1 MGELLPP
8 HKQIIIMKKIM
19 LAITMM
25 ASALT
30 TFAQNSAIHKVEF
43 MVEKERYEEALQIIE
58 TALANPKTTKFA
70 GFYYNKGEVNRK
82 YFERVLDMASQGYP
96 FDTLAFCTYLD
107 EAVTNFTKSHLADM
121 QPDKKGRVEPQYKEK
136 NYQTLKTMVNYYN
149 YAGVFANQMGDYQK
163 SIEWF
168 RKYYEF
174 PKNPV
179 FSASETDSLYAINP
193 VNYGQTAVNIVMLN
207 FQLKN
212 WDGILETVDAALKDT
227 FSTRDLYLMKM
238 QAHLEKNDSAA
249 YINDLKEAIARTEH
263 VGFAQNLLYVY
274 MQRNQPEEAM
284 ALANEL
290 VASNP
295 SSHTGYYLKGCIE
308 LNMLKNYVAA
318 RESFGKAIELNPS
331 FVDAN
336 VNMAYTYMNEV
347 VARRNN
353 GDWKLDRNNK
363 KEFDREFEEIKKY
376 YEQALPFMERAHEL
390 VPDQPKVWA
399 AALQQ
404 IYTNLQ
410 NKQKADEMDAILST
424 AY

>member
-1 MGELLPP
+1 
-8 HKQIIIMKKIM
+8 MKKIL
-19 LAITMM
+19 LAITMVV
-25 ASALT
+25 SALT
-30 TFAQNSAIHKVEF
+30 SVAQNSAIHKVEF

-82 YFERVLDMASQGYP
+82 YFERVLDQASQGYP

-121 QPDKKGRVEPQYKEK
+121 TPDKKGRVEPQYKEK
-136 NYQTLKTMVNYYN
+136 NYLTLKAMVNYYN
-149 YAGVFANQMGDYQK
+149 YAGVFANQLGDYK
-163 SIEWF
+163 NSIKWF

-174 PKNPV
+174 PTLPV
-179 FSASETDSLYAINP
+179 FTKAETDSLYAINP
-193 VNYGQTAVNIVMLN
+193 QNYSQTAVNIVMLN
-207 FQLKN
+207 FQLKD
-212 WDGILETVDAALKDT
+212 WDGVLETVDAALKDT

-238 QAHLEKNDSAA
+238 QAHLEKQDSAA

-308 LNMLKNYVAA
+308 LNMLKNYVGA

-336 VNMAYTYMNEV
+336 VNMAYTFMNEV

-363 KEFDREFEEIKKY
+363 KEFDKEFEEIKKY
-376 YEQALPFMERAHEL
+376 YEQALPYMERAHEL
-390 VPDQPKVWA
+390 VPEQPKVWA

-410 NKQKADEMDAILST
+410 NKEKADEMDAILST

>member
-1 MGELLPP
+1 
-8 HKQIIIMKKIM
+8 MKKLMI
-19 LAITMM
+19 AITMM
-25 ASALT
+25 VTALT
-30 TFAQNSAIHKVEF
+30 SVAQNNAIYKVEF
-43 MVEKERYEEALQIIE
+43 MVEKERYEEALDIIE
-58 TALANPKTTKFA
+58 KALANPKTTKFA
-70 GFYYNKGEVNRK
+70 GFYYNKGEINRK
-82 YFERVLDMASQGYP
+82 CFERVLDMASQGYP
-96 FDTLAFCTYLD
+96 FDTAAFCNYLD
-107 EAVTNFTKSHLADM
+107 AAVENFTKSHLADM
-121 QPDKKGRVEPQYKEK
+121 QPDKKGRVEPQYQQK
-136 NYQTLKTMVNYYN
+136 NYQTLKTMKDYYN
-149 YAGVFANQMGDYQK
+149 YAGVFANQQKDYK
-163 SIEWF
+163 NSIKWF
-168 RKYYEF
+168 QKYYDF

-179 FSASETDSLYAINP
+179 FSASETDSLYQLSPA
-193 VNYGQTAVNIVMLN
+193 NYAQTAVNIVMLN
-207 FQLKN
+207 FQLKD
-212 WDGILETVDAALKDT
+212 WDGVLGTVDAALKDT

-249 YINDLKEAIARTEH
+249 YINDLKDAIARTEH

-274 MQRNQPEEAM
+274 MQREQPEEAM

-290 VASNP
+290 VAANP
-295 SSHTGYYLKGCIE
+295 ASHTGYYLKGCIE

-318 RESFGKAIELNPS
+318 RESFAKAIELNPT

-353 GDWKLDRNNK
+353 GDWKLDRNNV
-363 KEFDREFEEIKKY
+363 KEFNREYDEIKTY
-376 YEQALPFMERAHEL
+376 YEKALPFMERAHEL

>member
-1 MGELLPP
+1 
-8 HKQIIIMKKIM
+8 MKKILLTIAM
-19 LAITMM
+19 VVT
-25 ASALT
+25 ALT
-30 TFAQNSAIHKVEF
+30 GFAQNSAIHKVEF

-96 FDTLAFCTYLD
+96 FDTTAFCNYLD
-107 EAVTNFTKSHLADM
+107 EAVVNFTKSHLADM
-121 QPDKKGRVEPQYKEK
+121 QPDKKGRIEPQYKQK

-149 YAGVFANQMGDYQK
+149 YAGVFANQQGDYK
-163 SIEWF
+163 NSIKWF
-168 RKYYEF
+168 RKYFEF

-179 FSASETDSLYAINP
+179 FSASETDSLYKLAP
-193 VNYGQTAVNIVMLN
+193 ENYAQTAVNIVMLN
-207 FQLKN
+207 FQMKD
-212 WDGILETVDAALKDT
+212 WDGVLETVDAALEDT

-249 YINDLKEAIARTEH
+249 YINDLKDAIARTEH

-284 ALANEL
+284 NLANEL
-290 VASNP
+290 VTSNP

-318 RESFGKAIELNPS
+318 RESFAKAIELNPS

-336 VNMAYTYMNEV
+336 VNMAYTFMNEV

-363 KEFDREFEEIKKY
+363 KEFDREFEEVKKY
-376 YEQALPFMERAHEL
+376 YEQALPYMERAHEL
-390 VPDQPKVWA
+390 VPNQPKVWA

>member
-1 MGELLPP
+1 ML
-8 HKQIIIMKKIM
+8 

-30 TFAQNSAIHKVEF
+30 GFAQNSAIHKVEF
-43 MVEKERYEEALQIIE
+43 MVEKERYDEALEIIE

-96 FDTLAFCTYLD
+96 FDTAAFCNYLD
-107 EAVTNFTKSHLADM
+107 AAVENFTKSHLADI
-121 QPDKKGRVEPQYKEK
+121 QPDKKGRIEPQYQQK

-149 YAGVFANQMGDYQK
+149 YAGVFANQQKDYK
-163 SIEWF
+163 NSIKWF
-168 RKYYEF
+168 KKYYEF

-179 FSASETDSLYAINP
+179 FSASETDSLYNLSP
-193 VNYGQTAVNIVMLN
+193 ENYAQTAVNIVMLN
-207 FQLKN
+207 FQLKD
-212 WDGILETVDAALKDT
+212 WDGVLETVDVALEDT

-249 YINDLKEAIARTEH
+249 YIVDLKDAIARTEH

-295 SSHTGYYLKGCIE
+295 SSYTGFYLKGCVE
-308 LNMLKNYVAA
+308 LNMLKNYSAA
-318 RESFGKAIELNPS
+318 QESFRKALELNPS

-363 KEFDREFEEIKKY
+363 KEFDREYEEIKAY
-376 YEQALPFMERAHEL
+376 YEKALPYMERAHEL

-410 NKQKADEMDAILST
+410 NKQKADEMDAILSN

>member
-1 MGELLPP
+1 
-8 HKQIIIMKKIM
+8 MKKIL
-19 LAITMM
+19 LAITMVV
-25 ASALT
+25 SALT
-30 TFAQNSAIHKVEF
+30 SVAQNSAIHKVEF

-82 YFERVLDMASQGYP
+82 YFERVLDLASQGYP
-96 FDTLAFCTYLD
+96 FYTVAFCNYLD

-121 QPDKKGRVEPQYKEK
+121 TPDKKGRVEPQYKEK
-136 NYQTLKTMVNYYN
+136 NYLTLKAMVNYYN
-149 YAGVFANQMGDYQK
+149 YAGVFANQLGDYK
-163 SIEWF
+163 NSIKWF

-174 PKNPV
+174 PQNPV
-179 FSASETDSLYAINP
+179 FTPAETDSLYNLAP
-193 VNYGQTAVNIVMLN
+193 ENYSQTAVNIVMLN
-207 FQLKN
+207 FQLKD
-212 WDGILETVDAALKDT
+212 WDGVLETVDAALKDT

-263 VGFAQNLLYVY
+263 PGFAQNLLFVY
-274 MQRNQPEEAM
+274 MQRNQPNEAL

-290 VASNP
+290 VANNP
-295 SSHTGYYLKGCIE
+295 ASHTGFYLKGCIE
-308 LNMLKNYVAA
+308 LNMLKNYVQA
-318 RESFGKAIELNPS
+318 RESFKRAIELNPS

-336 VNMAYTYMNEV
+336 VNMAYTFMNEV

-363 KEFDREFEEIKKY
+363 AEFDKEFEEIKKY
-376 YEQALPFMERAHEL
+376 YEQALPYMERAHEL
-390 VPDQPKVWA
+390 VPEQPKVWA

-410 NKQKADEMDAILST
+410 NKAKADEMDAILST

>member
-1 MGELLPP
+1 
-8 HKQIIIMKKIM
+8 MKKIL
-19 LAITMM
+19 LAITMVV
-25 ASALT
+25 SALT
-30 TFAQNSAIHKVEF
+30 SVAQNSAIHKVEF

-82 YFERVLDMASQGYP
+82 YFERVLDQASQGMP
-96 FDTLAFCTYLD
+96 FDTVAFCNYLD
-107 EAVTNFTKSHLADM
+107 EAITNFTKSHLADM
-121 QPDKKGRVEPQYKEK
+121 QPDKKGRVEPQYQDK
-136 NYQTLKTMVNYYN
+136 NYRTLKAMVNYYN
-149 YAGVFANQMGDYQK
+149 YAGMFANQQGDYK
-163 SIEWF
+163 NSIKWF
-168 RKYYEF
+168 RKYYDF

-179 FSASETDSLYAINP
+179 FSASETDSLYQLSP
-193 VNYGQTAVNIVMLN
+193 VIYSQTAVNIVMLN
-207 FQLKN
+207 FQLKD
-212 WDGILETVDAALKDT
+212 WDGVLETVDAALKDT
-227 FSTRDLYLMKM
+227 ISTRDLYLMKM

-249 YINDLKEAIARTEH
+249 YINDLKEAVARTEH
-263 VGFAQNLLYVY
+263 AGFAQNLLYVY
-274 MQRNQPEEAM
+274 MQRNQPEEAL

-290 VASNP
+290 VTSNP

-308 LNMLKNYVAA
+308 LNMLKNYAGA
-318 RESFGKAIELNPS
+318 RESFAKAIELNPS

-336 VNMAYTYMNEV
+336 VNMAYTFMNEV

-363 KEFDREFEEIKKY
+363 KEFDKEFAEIEKY
-376 YEQALPFMERAHEL
+376 YQQALPYMERVKEL
-390 VPDQPKVWA
+390 VPEQPKVWA

-410 NKQKADEMDAILST
+410 NKEKADEMDRILST